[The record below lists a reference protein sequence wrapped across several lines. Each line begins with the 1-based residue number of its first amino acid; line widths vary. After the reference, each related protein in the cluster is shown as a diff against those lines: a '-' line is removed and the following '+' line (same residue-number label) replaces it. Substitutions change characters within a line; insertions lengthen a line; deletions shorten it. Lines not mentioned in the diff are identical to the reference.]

1 MATSTTT
8 TGGCACGAIR
18 YEASTDPVMMFNC
31 HCSDCQHVSG
41 GAGASVAVFAADAFR
56 IVRGTPRYHVV
67 VAASGGRHKRGFCAD
82 CGSRLTGGENPEG
95 TSGIVG
101 VTAASLDDPTLFR
114 PTMDIFTASAQPWAR
129 MDLSLPK
136 FEQMPPG

>member
-1 MATSTTT
+1 MKLPI

-18 YEASTDPVMMFNC
+18 YEASAEPITMLTC
-31 HCSDCQHVSG
+31 HCRHCQQASG
-41 GAGASVAVFAADAFR
+41 GAFVNAVVFAADAFR
-56 IVRGTPRYHVV
+56 IVRGTPRHHDRTGE
-67 VAASGGRHKRGFCAD
+67 SGGQHRRGFCAD

-114 PTMDIFTASAQPWAR
+114 PQMEIFTSRAQPWVR
-129 MDLSLPK
+129 MDPGIPQY
-136 FEQMPPG
+136 EEMPPE